1 MLRLEDLLEIK
12 DNHLAIEL
20 MLKGKFDEEIN
31 KLKQLKQEMEAMVEK
46 VSTVKKM
53 KEFIKAAE
61 DEAASIKTDANEYY
75 AKAEIYEENLK
86 TRIEDFESKVSLHEI
101 AVNEFVTLKNSVEA
115 EIEKGKK
122 FIEDKSSMLSDLEKS
137 LDQKRIDLATWEEKI
152 AAREKKLMD
161 QIAAFKK
168 V

>member
-20 MLKGKFDEEIN
+20 MLKGKFDEEIS
-31 KLKQLKQEMEAMVEK
+31 KLNQLKQEMEAMVEK

-53 KEFIKAAE
+53 KEFIAAAE
-61 DEAASIKTDANEYY
+61 KEAASIKADADEYY
-75 AKAEIYEENLK
+75 AKAEIYEQNLK
-86 TRIEDFESKVSLHEI
+86 TRIEDFESRVDNHET
-101 AVNEFVTLKNSVEA
+101 AVNEFVTLKNTAEA

-122 FIEDKSSMLSDLEKS
+122 FIEDKSSMLTDLEKT
-137 LDQKRIDLATWEEKI
+137 LDQKRIDLAAFEEKVV
-152 AAREKKLMD
+152 AREKKLMD

-168 V
+168 L